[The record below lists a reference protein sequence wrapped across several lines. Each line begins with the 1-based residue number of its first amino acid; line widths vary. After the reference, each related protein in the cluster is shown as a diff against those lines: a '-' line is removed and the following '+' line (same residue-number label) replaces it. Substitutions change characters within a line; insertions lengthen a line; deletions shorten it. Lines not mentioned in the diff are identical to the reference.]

1 MTRPRRCEWSWMT
14 EALADGRLDPQL
26 EAELRRHAPSC
37 AVCREALAASA
48 RVREAMTALPEPVV
62 SDFHHRR
69 VRQQLVVRAGGA
81 LFGGGTEGSRVG
93 WLRLSLAVVGIALL
107 VGVGGGAVRDRGATA
122 AQAPRYDVTGLE
134 DASWMNQERGGTAT
148 VTLSRGSAAFHVH
161 HLEAGQRFLVA
172 LPDGEVEVRG
182 TRFVVDV
189 EGMTTHYVV
198 VMEGK
203 VALRVRGQP
212 ERILIAGQRWEAS
225 PQAVGSTS
233 VAATPVAV
241 AAPNASA
248 AAASAPLAVAA
259 PPVPRESPQAIE
271 VPNGAPSRVASSRG
285 LGVPTAVAPAAPR
298 RLTPQAPS
306 AIAQPKI
313 TPPTPPAET
322 PVARPEAPAM
332 SEASALFARGVAAL
346 RDARYAEADAFLRE
360 FLVKNPR
367 DSRAEDA
374 AFLRAVGRSRSG
386 DDAGAAEL
394 ARDYLARFPQGM
406 RRREAESLSRRVP

>member
-81 LFGGGTEGSRVG
+81 LF
-93 WLRLSLAVVGIALL
+93 
-107 VGVGGGAVRDRGATA
+107 GGGAVRDRGATA

>member
-1 MTRPRRCEWSWMT
+1 MT

-26 EAELRRHAPSC
+26 EAELQRHAPSC
-37 AVCREALAASA
+37 QGCREAMAATD
-48 RVREAMTALPEPVV
+48 RVREAMTALPEAVV

-69 VRQQLVVRAGGA
+69 VRQQLLVRAGGA
-81 LFGGGTEGSRVG
+81 LFGGVVQGSGVR
-93 WLRLSLAVVGIALL
+93 WLRPSLAVAAVALL
-107 VGVGGGAVRDRGATA
+107 VGVGVVALRDHGATV

-134 DASWMNQERGGTAT
+134 DASWMNQESGGTAT

-189 EGMTTHYVV
+189 EAMTTHYVV

-212 ERILIAGQRWEAS
+212 ERILIAGQRWEVS
-225 PQAVGSTS
+225 SKAVGSRS
-233 VAATPVAV
+233 VATGAPVAAV
-241 AAPNASA
+241 APNVSA
-248 AAASAPLAVAA
+248 AAASSPIAVAA
-259 PPVPRESPQAIE
+259 HLAPREAPRAIE
-271 VPNGAPSRVASSRG
+271 IPSGAPSRVTSSRG
-285 LGVPTAVAPAAPR
+285 LGAPAPVAPAAPR
-298 RLTPQAPS
+298 RLTPGAPS
-306 AIAQPKI
+306 TIAQPKI
-313 TPPTPPAET
+313 TPPSSPVET
-322 PVARPEAPAM
+322 PVARPESPAM
-332 SEASALFARGVAAL
+332 PEASALFARGVAAL
-346 RDARYAEADAFLRE
+346 RDGRYAEADASLRE
-360 FLVKNPR
+360 FLAKNPR